1 LVKRNGKEDPLK
13 KTLIIIDEAHK
24 LFSEETPLN
33 ERPNIDSLKKAI
45 YKSYSYSKKES
56 CRLLLMTATPYTN
69 DPLQLFKLINL
80 LKEDDYLN
88 DNFQEFAEEYLDL
101 NYKFTKTGIKQF
113 LDKIS
118 GYISYLNRERD
129 IRQFAYPVIYTR
141 DVDMSVNDNIYEL
154 FFDDIKD
161 YLLTSVIKTK
171 EIINNLKKIKIIKLQ
186 SQETAIN
193 DCLKIKKNETNTN
206 FITIMETLIKEQ
218 EDYML
223 SIDNKLK
230 NLNESILRRENE
242 LKMLESKLR
251 KFSP

>member
-1 LVKRNGKEDPLK
+1 M
-13 KTLIIIDEAHK
+13 I
-24 LFSEETPLN
+24 LFN
-33 ERPNIDSLKKAI
+33 
-45 YKSYSYSKKES
+45 
-56 CRLLLMTATPYTN
+56 
-69 DPLQLFKLINL
+69 
-80 LKEDDYLN
+80 YLN
-88 DNFQEFAEEYLDL
+88 DNFEEFAEEYLDL

-171 EIINNLKKIKIIKLQ
+171 QIINNLKKIKIIKLQ

-206 FITIMETLIKEQ
+206 FITIMESLIKEQ
-218 EDYML
+218 ENYML

-230 NLNESILRRENE
+230 KWNESILRRENE
-242 LKMLESKLR
+242 LKILESKLL

>member
-1 LVKRNGKEDPLK
+1 
-13 KTLIIIDEAHK
+13 
-24 LFSEETPLN
+24 
-33 ERPNIDSLKKAI
+33 
-45 YKSYSYSKKES
+45 
-56 CRLLLMTATPYTN
+56 MTATPYTN

-80 LKEDDYLN
+80 LKEEDYLN
-88 DNFQEFAEEYLDL
+88 DNFEEFAEEYLDL

-171 EIINNLKKIKIIKLQ
+171 QIINNLKKIKII
-186 SQETAIN
+186 
-193 DCLKIKKNETNTN
+193 
-206 FITIMETLIKEQ
+206 
-218 EDYML
+218 
-223 SIDNKLK
+223 
-230 NLNESILRRENE
+230 
-242 LKMLESKLR
+242 
-251 KFSP
+251 